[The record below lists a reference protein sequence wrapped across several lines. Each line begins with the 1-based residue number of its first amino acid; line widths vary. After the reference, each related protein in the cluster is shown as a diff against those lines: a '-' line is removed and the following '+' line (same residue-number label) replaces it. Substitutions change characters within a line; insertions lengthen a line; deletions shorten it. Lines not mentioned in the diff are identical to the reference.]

1 MGFANDGSNP
11 RLRLLRGFSIF
22 GGRDYQHS
30 RPGEQCMIPKCS
42 MVLECLATFTQN
54 IPSHVC
60 SLQMYT
66 GKYIIHGASWSIS
79 TDDSIPKAEARWPLN
94 S

>member
-42 MVLECLATFTQN
+42 MVLEWQHLHKTY
-54 IPSHVC
+54 PV
-60 SLQMYT
+60 MYT
-66 GKYIIHGASWSIS
+66 VYRCIQVNILYMEHHGAYQPMIAF
-79 TDDSIPKAEARWPLN
+79 PKLRRVGH
-94 S
+94 